1 MIDTNTKLS
10 VLADHEHPLKSA
22 NTHLVAAAA
31 TSGGELAPQGYLD
44 TIDAD
49 HHDGSSRPLPIPE
62 RSKKGRGDTS
72 VQHHG
77 NEHANGGI

>member
-1 MIDTNTKLS
+1 M
-10 VLADHEHPLKSA
+10 
-22 NTHLVAAAA
+22 
-31 TSGGELAPQGYLD
+31 GRGYLN

-62 RSKKGRGDTS
+62 RSEKGRGDTG